1 MAGDGVRGGECLQR
15 AFGRATR
22 EDGDSSRDLWR
33 CRRDRF
39 LRTARGIAEV
49 HQRASELLSLGA
61 QRVHRREFDFF
72 ALRFGGRAAMVP
84 IGAGGTEARSVLWN
98 GRGALHDSCVQRAEE
113 TAGGSMATVQS
124 VELTVLELTARLA
137 RDGETRV

>member
-15 AFGRATR
+15 TSAGATR

-61 QRVHRREFDFF
+61 QRAHGREFDFL
-72 ALRFGGRAAMVP
+72 ALRFGERAQVVP
-84 IGAGGTEARSVLWN
+84 IRAGGTEARSVLWN
-98 GRGALHDSCVQRAEE
+98 G
-113 TAGGSMATVQS
+113 
-124 VELTVLELTARLA
+124 
-137 RDGETRV
+137 

>member
-1 MAGDGVRGGECLQR
+1 MAGDGVRGGKSLQR
-15 AFGRATR
+15 ASSGAAR

-61 QRVHRREFDFF
+61 QRVHGREFDFF
-72 ALRFGGRAAMVP
+72 ALRSGGRAAVVP
-84 IGAGGTEARSVLWN
+84 IGAAGTEARSVLWH
-98 GRGALHDSCVQRAEE
+98 GRRALHDPGLLWAEE
-113 TAGGSMATVQS
+113 AAGGSLAAVQG
-124 VELTVLELTARLA
+124 LELK
-137 RDGETRV
+137 VWN